1 MIGFL
6 LINITIDYAIIYI
19 IIGQLG
25 FRHSKDITVG
35 LQRKAHMTQ
44 ATA

>member
-1 MIGFL
+1 MIWFL

-25 FRHSKDITVG
+25 FRHSKDNTMD
-35 LQRKAHMTQ
+35 L
-44 ATA
+44 